1 VRPFPRSGSSSSL
14 ASRSI
19 RDICSSPASSL
30 SCAPRPRSSRGRPS
44 CPSTTPGEFFDC
56 DADALLTTAEAGT
69 PLTRFHPF
77 YSVAVLQASG
87 HSAASCVYALARD
100 CDDASL
106 MFVDYWLAMEER
118 RGALR
123 AKYDYW
129 VLGRNTGSRTAR
141 WSVVRDVL
149 HWVA

>member
-1 VRPFPRSGSSSSL
+1 
-14 ASRSI
+14 
-19 RDICSSPASSL
+19 
-30 SCAPRPRSSRGRPS
+30 
-44 CPSTTPGEFFDC
+44 
-56 DADALLTTAEAGT
+56 
-69 PLTRFHPF
+69 
-77 YSVAVLQASG
+77 
-87 HSAASCVYALARD
+87 
-100 CDDASL
+100 